1 MTYGA
6 YPAGHSVAERV
17 RDHFVRHLQTA
28 AVVGPDGQVLADLAV
43 PGAVVGAPPD
53 VNALETLIDVAFWT
67 SLRREEGYV
76 PIISLALVA
85 PEETPNPLRFAQ
97 PLPLKPATLAKV
109 APAVERPGIHLG
121 VSEIGGELAVWGA
134 TRILPAYCLV
144 LEVAAPGLL
153 VIKQHRGG
161 EHTKFANIAVLEA
174 DQVKIVDEDAS
185 GLPDCPS
192 LLSSLLG
199 FDTPAS
205 WTDSVNVLV
214 QLSVSMRAHKRGGLL
229 LVVPAGS
236 DRWRESIVSPIAYDL
251 RPPLSVLADLMLQK
265 NADRD
270 RLWQDALGRAIE
282 SIAGLT
288 AVDGA
293 TIVTDRHE
301 LLAFGAK
308 ITRRRGS
315 PPVELTTVTEPIEGG
330 AARVVHPS
338 SLGGTRHLSAAQFV
352 HDQQDAVALVAS
364 QDGRFTVFA
373 WSPCENMVHAH
384 RVETLLL

>member
-6 YPAGHSVAERV
+6 YPARRAVAERV
-17 RDHFVRHLQTA
+17 RECFARHVEGSSIAGEGPAAPVPDTA
-28 AVVGPDGQVLADLAV
+28 AIEA
-43 PGAVVGAPPD
+43 
-53 VNALETLIDVAFWT
+53 LIDVGFWT

-76 PIISLALVA
+76 PIVSLALVEPNATPHPLLFAHPLALA
-85 PEETPNPLRFAQ
+85 PA
-97 PLPLKPATLAKV
+97 ALAKV

-121 VSEIGGELAVWGA
+121 VTQQDGDFIVWGA
-134 TRILPAYCLV
+134 TRVLPPFCLV

-153 VIKQHRGG
+153 VVKQRRGG
-161 EHTKFANIAVLEA
+161 DHTKFANIAVLEA
-174 DQVKIVDEDAS
+174 DQVKIVDEAAS
-185 GLPDCPS
+185 SLPDCPT

-199 FDTPAS
+199 FEAPAS
-205 WTDSVNVLV
+205 WSDSVNVLV
-214 QLSVSMRAHKRGGLL
+214 QLAVSMRAHKRGGLL
-229 LVVPAGS
+229 LVVPSES
-236 DRWRESIVSPIAYDL
+236 DKWRESIVSPISYGLA
-251 RPPLSVLADLMLQK
+251 PPFSVLSDLM
-265 NADRD
+265 AEHTGARD

-282 SIAGLT
+282 GIAGLT

-315 PPVELTTVTEPIEGG
+315 PPVEQTTVTEPIEGF
-330 AARVVHPS
+330 VPSMVHPS

-352 HDQQDAVALVAS
+352 HDQRDAVALVAS

-373 WSPCENMVHAH
+373 WSPCEDMVHAH
-384 RVETLLL
+384 RVEALLL

>member
-1 MTYGA
+1 MSYRA
-6 YPAGHSVAERV
+6 YPAGRAVAERV
-17 RDHFVRHLQTA
+17 REQFVRHLREADGGAA
-28 AVVGPDGQVLADLAV
+28 AVSTAIAD
-43 PGAVVGAPPD
+43 PPD
-53 VNALETLIDVAFWT
+53 VDELEELIDVAFWT

-76 PIISLALVA
+76 PIISLALLPPEAA
-85 PEETPNPLRFAQ
+85 PSALRFAL
-97 PLPLKPATLAKV
+97 PLTLKPAPLAKV
-109 APAVERPGIHLG
+109 APAVERQGIHLG
-121 VSEIGGELAVWGA
+121 VSRIDGQLAVWGA
-134 TRILPAYCLV
+134 TRVLPAFCLV

-174 DQVKIVDEDAS
+174 DLVKIVDERAS
-185 GLPDCPS
+185 SLPECPS

-199 FDTPAS
+199 FETPAS

-214 QLSVSMRAHKRGGLL
+214 QLSVSMREHKRGGLL
-229 LVVPAGS
+229 LVVPGETA
-236 DRWRESIVSPIAYDL
+236 RWRESIVSPIAYEL
-251 RPPLSVLADLMLQK
+251 NPPFSVLADLMFEK
-265 NADRD
+265 SAVRD
-270 RLWQDALGRAIE
+270 RLWEDALGRAIE
-282 SIAGLT
+282 GIAGLT

-315 PPVELTTVTEPIEGG
+315 PPVELTTITEPIEGG
-330 AARVVHPS
+330 FPRQVHPS

-352 HDQQDAVALVAS
+352 HDQRDAVALVAS

-373 WSPCENMVHAH
+373 WSTCEDMVHAH
-384 RVETLLL
+384 RVEALLL

>member
-6 YPAGHSVAERV
+6 YPAGRSVAERV
-17 RDHFVRHLQTA
+17 RDHFVRHVEA
-28 AVVGPDGQVLADLAV
+28 AQKDALASPVSVIA
-43 PGAVVGAPPD
+43 APPD
-53 VNALETLIDVAFWT
+53 VDALETLIDVAFWT

-76 PIISLALVA
+76 PIISLALVS
-85 PEETPNPLRFAQ
+85 PEETPSALRFAE
-97 PLPLKPATLAKV
+97 PLLLKPATLAKV
-109 APAVERPGIHLG
+109 APAVERPGVHLG
-121 VSEIGGELAVWGA
+121 VSPIDGRLAVWGA
-134 TRILPAYCLV
+134 TRLLPAYCLV

-185 GLPDCPS
+185 SLPDCPS

-199 FDTPAS
+199 FDTPTS

-214 QLSVSMRAHKRGGLL
+214 KLSVSMRAHKRGGLL
-229 LVVPAGS
+229 LVVPDGS
-236 DRWRESIVSPIAYDL
+236 DRWRESIVSPIAYEL
-251 RPPLSVLADLMLQK
+251 NPPFTGLAALMRHTSI
-265 NADRD
+265 DRD
-270 RLWQDALGRAIE
+270 RLWQDELGRAIE
-282 SIAGLT
+282 SVAGLT

-315 PPVELTTVTEPIEGG
+315 PLVELTAVTEPIEGG
-330 AARVVHPS
+330 APKVGHPS

-352 HDQQDAVALVAS
+352 HDQRDAVALVAS

-373 WSPCENMVHAH
+373 WSPCEDMVHAH
-384 RVETLLL
+384 RVEALLL

>member
-6 YPAGHSVAERV
+6 YPARRAVAERV
-17 RDHFVRHLQTA
+17 RECFARHLEVA
-28 AVVGPDGQVLADLAV
+28 ALGPVLDA
-43 PGAVVGAPPD
+43 APLPD
-53 VNALETLIDVAFWT
+53 TDAIEALIDTGFWT

-76 PIISLALVA
+76 PIISLALLPAEAA
-85 PEETPNPLRFAQ
+85 PHALVFEQPLRFS
-97 PLPLKPATLAKV
+97 PAVLAKV

-121 VSEIGGELAVWGA
+121 VSVQDDSLSVWGA
-134 TRILPAYCLV
+134 TRHLPPYCLV
-144 LEVAAPGLL
+144 LEVAGPGLL
-153 VIKQHRGG
+153 VVKQYRGG
-161 EHTKFANIAVLEA
+161 EHTKFANIAVLEG
-174 DQVKIVDEDAS
+174 DQVKIVDEQAS
-185 GLPDCPS
+185 SLPDCPA

-199 FDTPAS
+199 FDTPAT

-229 LVVPAGS
+229 LVVPADS
-236 DRWRESIVSPIAYDL
+236 DRWRESIVQPIAYAL
-251 RPPLSVLADLMLQK
+251 KPAFSGLANLMTQ
-265 NADRD
+265 DVDGRD
-270 RLWQDALGRAIE
+270 RGWQDALGRAIE
-282 SIAGLT
+282 GIAGLT

-315 PPVELTTVTEPIEGG
+315 APVEQATVTEPIEGF
-330 AARVVHPS
+330 VPSTVHPS

-352 HDQQDAVALVAS
+352 HDQRDSVSLVAS

-373 WSPCENMVHAH
+373 WSACDDMVYAH
-384 RVETLLL
+384 RVEALLL